1 MGLLLVETLRII
13 GVVIARREA
22 RPLEG
27 DRPPRLLGR
36 LVAGRLVLLVAVG
49 PVAPRSVALLL
60 DAIHL
65 LIEARD
71 AIHHLLEEDGH
82 SLGAGPLVVLG
93 RLSAGCLLAGHL
105 GRLSA
110 GLLLAGHLG
119 RLSAGRLLAG
129 HLVGLG
135 RNRACRAVVGHLF
148 VLGGGLSAGHRI

>member
-36 LVAGRLVLLVAVG
+36 LVAGRLVLLVTVG

-82 SLGAGPLVVLG
+82 SLVAGPLV
-93 RLSAGCLLAGHL
+93 L

-119 RLSAGRLLAG
+119 RLSAGRLLVG
-129 HLVGLG
+129 HLVVLG

-148 VLGGGLSAGHRI
+148 VLGGGLSAGHHI

>member
-1 MGLLLVETLRII
+1 
-13 GVVIARREA
+13 
-22 RPLEG
+22 
-27 DRPPRLLGR
+27 
-36 LVAGRLVLLVAVG
+36 VLLVAVG

-82 SLGAGPLVVLG
+82 SLGAGPFVVLGRLSAGCLLAGHLG

-148 VLGGGLSAGHRI
+148 VLGGGHRI